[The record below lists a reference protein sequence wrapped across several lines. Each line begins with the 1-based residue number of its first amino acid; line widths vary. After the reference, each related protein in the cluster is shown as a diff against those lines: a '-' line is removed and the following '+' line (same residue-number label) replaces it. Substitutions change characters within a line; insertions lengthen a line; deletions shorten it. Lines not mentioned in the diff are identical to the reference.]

1 MPRKRV
7 LSELGCELFNVP
19 FNNEYPIRKSC
30 IDLKTLFTNLMTTDF
45 DIKLQKNQ
53 TQMIKATTKM
63 YSYLDGEKQNQ
74 IGILVNN
81 AITNI
86 IILVLTD
93 GNKLCNLQQI
103 KMNIYF
109 YIRLADNLY
118 KSGDHNSAIIIRA
131 ALSNSS
137 ITSLKIKLK
146 QNHKEILKKF
156 EQEYGTFINCHA
168 SHLKKILEN
177 NDCEKFFPS
186 LMVLMTHLNKTKEY
200 IKSYHTIGKLPK
212 SLLNTGDKLNSV
224 VVKYYNRYRNTN
236 DLLLQ
241 LYTND
246 ALSYP
251 IMKSYGCDNKKKL
264 CVTLHE
270 ISNNIK
276 KKYIKRYSVI

>member
-19 FNNEYPIRKSC
+19 FNNDFPIRKSC
-30 IDLKTLFTNLMTTDF
+30 IDFKTIFTNLMTTDF

-63 YSYLDGEKQNQ
+63 YSYLDGDKQNQ
-74 IGILVNN
+74 IGVLVNN

-93 GNKLCNLQQI
+93 GSKLCSLQQI

-131 ALSNSS
+131 ALSNSC
-137 ITSLKIKLK
+137 ITSLKVKLK
-146 QNHKEILKKF
+146 QKHKDIFKKF
-156 EQEYGTFINCHA
+156 EKEYGTFINCHA
-168 SHLKKILEN
+168 SHLRKILEN

-200 IKSYHTIGKLPK
+200 IKSYHTIGKFPK
-212 SLLNTGDKLNSV
+212 TLLNTEDKLNSIAN
-224 VVKYYNRYRNTN
+224 KYYNRYRNTN
-236 DLLLQ
+236 ELLLQ
-241 LYTND
+241 LYTNNT
-246 ALSYP
+246 LNYP
-251 IMKSYGCDNKKKL
+251 IMKKYKCYNERKIG
-264 CVTLHE
+264 VTLHD
-270 ISNNIK
+270 ISYNIK
-276 KKYIKRYSVI
+276 KSIKKRHSII